1 MLIDLDNKNY
11 NKYLE
16 IKGNKVKLNE
26 EHFNLMKNYEYIIFS
41 GDFNQPIDRI
51 PNNVKIIEIHSDL
64 FRQKMNNLPLSL
76 ESLWIE
82 NSSSN
87 NGLILDLNFLPE
99 GLKNLYIH
107 GSYIDAMNLPNSI
120 ELLEITGSNVNINI
134 NNLPSN
140 LKHLYIESQL
150 ISTDIFNLPKNL
162 QLFVIEQPHFY
173 SKIHLERTPIKH
185 YPYNILNVNNNL
197 QKIVFTDRLPLPKID
212 DDTFEKFLEKFPQTN
227 KNFKILMN
235 GYADPSVDMD
245 VNPIVDNSIK
255 NLIQKFKEKITIK
268 SFAKLRESS
277 YQIYWGDIFCYHHYD
292 GSQ

>member
-1 MLIDLDNKNY
+1 MLIDLDNENH

-16 IKGNKVKLNE
+16 IKGNEVKLNE

-82 NSSSN
+82 SQSAESP
-87 NGLILDLNFLPE
+87 ILDLNFLPE
-99 GLKNLYIH
+99 GLKHLYIH

-197 QKIVFTDRLPLPKID
+197 QKIVFTDWLPLPKID

-235 GYADPSVDMD
+235 GYADPSVDIYSD
-245 VNPIVDNSIK
+245 PIVDNSIK
-255 NLIQKFKEKITIK
+255 NLIQKSKDKITIK

-277 YQIYWGDIFCYHHYD
+277 YQINWDDIFCYHHYD